1 MLVVSGRVDLR
12 ILVLGYGNIGSV
24 IAGDLAEGMPSTE
37 IVLSG
42 RDRSKAEKAAE
53 AISKANVTAIQ
64 LDAHDYQKLI
74 STMKQFD
81 LAIGALPGDLG
92 YQSVKA
98 AIDAKIDIVDVSYM
112 PENPLTL
119 NEDAV
124 AANVIVIPDCGV
136 APGLSSL
143 LIGHAIGE
151 LDRVKSVYIMVGGL
165 PEKPVP
171 PLGYTITWSTEGLID
186 EYTRKARIVEKGD
199 MVQVEALTGL
209 KEVEFPGVGK
219 LEAFFTDGLRTL
231 LQTVEGVEEMWE
243 KTLRYPG
250 HVEKIKALKALGFFD
265 EQPLDIGNVRLSPR
279 KLTVNLLEKKLQRPE
294 VRDILALM
302 VEVNGV
308 SKGLEKRYVYRLL
321 DRYDGRRGVT
331 AMARTTGYPASIL
344 AQLIARGDVEGKGVL
359 PLEKLGVDQ
368 KTFNRVL
375 SELEKRQIKVVEV

>member
-24 IAGDLAEGMPSTE
+24 IAGDLAEGMPSIE

-53 AISKANVTAIQ
+53 AISKANVTAVQ
-64 LDAHDYQKLI
+64 LDAHDYQNLI